1 VYSCLIKL
9 YSKTT
14 GSIERGLAAQK
25 EVDESE
31 AKRLE
36 EERLAPA
43 EREVRARREKAIQVE
58 KDRQEIEAAERALI
72 ARKQALREVEMDV
85 APNDV
90 AANDVTATINNN
102 EDKEE
107 EEDDDDDDDDDME
120 DEDEGSESAAATQP
134 AENQAVS
141 PLYLFS
147 GLNANND
154 IFDIR
159 AQERRSPTV

>member
-1 VYSCLIKL
+1 MYSRLIKL

-107 EEDDDDDDDDDME
+107 EEEDDDDME

>member
-58 KDRQEIEAAERALI
+58 KD
-72 ARKQALREVEMDV
+72 
-85 APNDV
+85 
-90 AANDVTATINNN
+90 
-102 EDKEE
+102 
-107 EEDDDDDDDDDME
+107 
-120 DEDEGSESAAATQP
+120 
-134 AENQAVS
+134 
-141 PLYLFS
+141 
-147 GLNANND
+147 
-154 IFDIR
+154 
-159 AQERRSPTV
+159 